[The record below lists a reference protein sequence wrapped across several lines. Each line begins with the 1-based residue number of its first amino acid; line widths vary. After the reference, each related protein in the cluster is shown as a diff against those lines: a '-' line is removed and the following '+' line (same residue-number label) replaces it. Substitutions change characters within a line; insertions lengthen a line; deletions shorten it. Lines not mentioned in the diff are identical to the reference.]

1 MPPADMLTSVLKS
14 LLREYRTRRMA
25 RFTAWVAAYGA
36 ALWILDRFGTETAG
50 SLWVLFWISLAP
62 IVVYYLVRLGK
73 FVRDRMLWRLRRRLI
88 ITYLF
93 IAVVPILL
101 ILAMVGLKD
110 FLSSGQFAAFLVAW
124 KLRDHS
130 EKLQEL
136 NRVVAR
142 VALMD
147 KHSRP
152 EAMLD
157 RLEGFCAPDLAK
169 KVGSFPDLEV
179 TLRLDGATRAFRG
192 GNEPLP
198 EPVTVP
204 AWLERD
210 EFAGIVV
217 DQGQLALRA
226 LSRVQTT
233 AGDLTVIHTQPITP
247 ELLDYVGAGIGPVGV
262 LTTAV
267 AGSEVRVEAP
277 DSSSEFRLQ
286 TPESEYVQ
294 SGTIRSKSLR
304 LPDSATPLDPTVVGT
319 STLEPVVWGGQTQ
332 ATVQQPVFVFV
343 TSRISTLNREMLAP
357 LGRFSRAYLIVFLA
371 IALIFLV
378 IELGALV
385 IGVRMTRSITRT
397 VDNLYDAT
405 ERVKAG
411 DLSYRIDLPARDQL
425 SALGEAF
432 DSMTTSV
439 ERLLLES
446 KEKSRLQSELEIAK
460 EVQTQLFPHVAPR
473 VAGLEVYGVC
483 KPARVV
489 SGDYY
494 DFLELGENRL
504 GLVLGD
510 VAGKG
515 ISAALLMAAIQS
527 SLRAQT
533 SDGFPPDGARSAER
547 VSTAEIVGRLNRQLY
562 ESTSVEK
569 YATFFCSVY
578 DGNSCKLTYT
588 NAGHLPPV
596 VFRGGGVERL
606 GKGGTVVG
614 LFSPVTYEEGEIQL
628 EPGDLLLAF
637 SDGITEPENVYG
649 EEFGEERLL
658 EVAQRA
664 LVGPPQVLVEEVYR
678 SVSDWTGSPELQ
690 DDMTLLV
697 ARAVG

>member
-1 MPPADMLTSVLKS
+1 MLTSVLKS

-25 RFTAWVAAYGA
+25 RFTVWVAAYGA
-36 ALWILDRFGTETAG
+36 ALWILDRFGSGAAG
-50 SLWVLFWISLAP
+50 SLWIVFWISLAP
-62 IVVYYLVRLGK
+62 IVVYYLIRLGK

-130 EKLQEL
+130 EKLREL

-147 KHSRP
+147 KDSRP
-152 EAMLD
+152 EAVLD
-157 RLEGFCAPDLAK
+157 HLQGFCAPDLAK
-169 KVGSFPDLEV
+169 QVGSFPDLEV
-179 TLRLDGATRAFRG
+179 TLRLEGLTRVFRG
-192 GNEPLP
+192 GGKPLP
-198 EPVTVP
+198 EPVTIP
-204 AWLERD
+204 AWLAGD

-226 LSRVQTT
+226 LSRVRTS
-233 AGDLTVIHTQPITP
+233 AGSVTVIHTQPITS

-262 LTTAV
+262 LITAEARPDAA
-267 AGSEVRVEAP
+267 AGAA
-277 DSSSEFRLQ
+277 DSATRFRLQ
-286 TPESEYVQ
+286 TPETEYVQ

-304 LPDSATPLDPTVVGT
+304 LPDPANPLDSTVVGT
-319 STLEPVVWGGQTQ
+319 STLEPVVWSGETQT
-332 ATVQQPVFVFV
+332 TVQQPVFVLV
-343 TSRISTLNREMLAP
+343 TSRISTLNREMIAP

-378 IELGALV
+378 IELVALV
-385 IGVRMTRSITRT
+385 IGVRMTRSIINT

-411 DLSYRIDLPARDQL
+411 DFSYRINLPARDQL

-446 KEKSRLQSELEIAK
+446 KEKSRLQSELDIAK
-460 EVQTQLFPHVAPR
+460 EVQNQLFPHVAPR

-494 DFLELGENRL
+494 DFLELSENRL
-504 GLVLGD
+504 CLVLGD

-533 SDGFPPDGARSAER
+533 SNGFLPDRAHTAKR

-562 ESTSVEK
+562 ESTSMEK

-578 DGNSCKLTYT
+578 DGNSRRLTYT

-596 VFRGGGVERL
+596 VFRGGRMERL
-606 GKGGTVVG
+606 GRGGTVVG
-614 LFSPVTYEEGEIQL
+614 LFSPVSYEEGEIQL

-664 LVGPPQVLVEEVYR
+664 LGGPPQALADEIYR

-697 ARAVG
+697 ARALA

>member
-1 MPPADMLTSVLKS
+1 MLTLVLRT
-14 LLREYRTRRMA
+14 LLQEYRTRRMA
-25 RFTAWVAAYGA
+25 RFAFWVAAYGV
-36 ALWILDRFGTETAG
+36 ALWILDHFGSGTAG
-50 SLWVLFWISLAP
+50 SLWALFWISLIP
-62 IVVYYLVRLGK
+62 IATYYLVRLVR
-73 FVRDRMLWRLRRRLI
+73 FIRDRMLWRLRRRLI

-93 IAVVPILL
+93 IAVVPIFL
-101 ILAMVGLKD
+101 ILLMVGLKD

-142 VALMD
+142 VALMES
-147 KHSRP
+147 HSQP
-152 EAMLD
+152 EALLNRVQD
-157 RLEGFCAPDLAK
+157 FCAPDLAK
-169 KVGSFPDLEV
+169 QVGSFPDLEV
-179 TLRLDGATRAFRG
+179 TLRLGGLSRAFRG
-192 GNEPLP
+192 GGKPQP
-198 EPVTVP
+198 EPVAIP
-204 AWLERD
+204 PWLDRD

-226 LSRVQTT
+226 LSRVRTS
-233 AGDLTVIHTQPITP
+233 AGDLTVIHSQPITP
-247 ELLDYVGAGIGPVGV
+247 ELLDYVGAGIGPVSV
-262 LTTAV
+262 LITTEV
-267 AGSEVRVEAP
+267 KTGTSEGAA
-277 DSSSEFRLQ
+277 SSSSGFRLQ
-286 TPESEYVQ
+286 TPETEYVQ
-294 SGTIRSKSLR
+294 SGTIRSKSVR
-304 LPDSATPLDPTVVGT
+304 LPDPTTPIDITVVGT
-319 STLEPVVWGGQTQ
+319 STLEPTVWGGEAQT
-332 ATVQQPVFVFV
+332 TVQQPVFIFV
-343 TSRISTLNREMLAP
+343 TSRISTLNREMIAP

-378 IELGALV
+378 IELVALV

-411 DLSYRIDLPARDQL
+411 DLTYRINLPARDQL

-439 ERLLLES
+439 QGLLRES
-446 KEKSRLQSELEIAK
+446 EEKSRLQSELEIAK
-460 EVQTQLFPHVAPR
+460 EVQNQLFPRTVPR
-473 VAGLEVYGVC
+473 VPGLEVYGVC

-494 DFLELGENRL
+494 DFLDLGENRL

-533 SDGFPPDGARSAER
+533 SNGFLPGRDGAGRCI
-547 VSTAEIVGRLNRQLY
+547 STSEIVSRLNRQLY
-562 ESTSVEK
+562 DSTSIET

-578 DGNSCKLTYT
+578 DGNTRKLTYT

-596 VFRGGGVERL
+596 VFRGSEMKRL
-606 GKGGTVVG
+606 EKGGTVVG
-614 LFSPVTYEEGEIQL
+614 LFSPVTYEEGEIEL

-637 SDGITEPENVYG
+637 TDGLTEPENVYD

-658 EVAQRA
+658 KVAQRA
-664 LVGPPQVLVEEVYR
+664 LLSPPRVLVEEIYR
-678 SVSDWTGSPELQ
+678 SVNDWTGSPELQ

-697 ARAVG
+697 AKAVD

>member
-1 MPPADMLTSVLKS
+1 MLTSVLKS
-14 LLREYRTRRMA
+14 LWREYRTRRMA
-25 RFTAWVAAYGA
+25 RFAVWVAAYGV
-36 ALWILDRFGTETAG
+36 ALWALDRFGSGAAG
-50 SLWVLFWISLAP
+50 SLWILFWISLAP
-62 IVVYYLVRLGK
+62 IGVYYLGRLGK
-73 FVRDRMLWRLRRRLI
+73 YVRDRMLWRLRRRLV

-110 FLSSGQFAAFLVAW
+110 FLSTGQFAAFLVAW
-124 KLRDHS
+124 RLRDHS

-147 KHSRP
+147 TDSRP
-152 EAMLD
+152 DAMLD
-157 RLEGFCAPDLAK
+157 HLRSFSAPDLAK
-169 KVGSFPDLEV
+169 QIGSFPDLEV
-179 TLRLDGATRAFRG
+179 TLRLGRLTRAFRG
-192 GNEPLP
+192 GGK
-198 EPVTVP
+198 PVSDAVAIP
-204 AWLERD
+204 PWLEGD
-210 EFAGIVV
+210 EFAGIVI

-226 LSRVQTT
+226 LSRVRTS
-233 AGDLTVIHTQPITP
+233 AGDLTVIHTQPITA

-262 LTTAV
+262 LITQE
-267 AGSEVRVEAP
+267 AGTRTDSGP
-277 DSSSEFRLQ
+277 PSSSFRLQ
-286 TPESEYVQ
+286 TPETEYVQ
-294 SGTIRSKSLR
+294 SRTIRSRSVR
-304 LPDSATPLDPTVVGT
+304 LPDPASLLDSTVVGT
-319 STLEPVVWGGQTQ
+319 STLEPVLWNGPTQ
-332 ATVQQPVFVFV
+332 MIAQQPVFVFV
-343 TSRISTLNREMLAP
+343 TSRISTLNREMLEP

-371 IALIFLV
+371 IALVFLV
-378 IELGALV
+378 IELVALV

-411 DLSYRIDLPARDQL
+411 DLTYRINLPARDQL

-432 DSMTTSV
+432 DKMTASV
-439 ERLLLES
+439 EELLRES
-446 KEKSRLQSELEIAK
+446 REKSRLQSELAIAS
-460 EVQTQLFPHVAPR
+460 EVQRQLFPHSVPH
-473 VAGLEVYGVC
+473 VPGLEVYGVC

-494 DFLELGENRL
+494 DFLELGENHL

-533 SDGFPPDGARSAER
+533 TNGFLPGRSDAKKRI
-547 VSTAEIVGRLNRQLY
+547 STAEIVTRLNRQLY

-569 YATFFCSVY
+569 YATFFYSVY
-578 DGNSCKLTYT
+578 DGNSRTLTYT

-596 VFRGGGVERL
+596 VFRRGTMERL

-614 LFSPVTYEEGEIQL
+614 LFSPVSYEEGDIQL
-628 EPGDLLLAF
+628 EPGDVLLAF

-658 EVAQRA
+658 GVVQRA
-664 LVGPPQVLVEEVYR
+664 LGSPPEVLVEEVYR

-690 DDMTLLV
+690 DDMTMLV
-697 ARAVG
+697 ARAVQ

>member
-1 MPPADMLTSVLKS
+1 MLTLVLRI
-14 LLREYRTRRMA
+14 LLQEYRTRRMA
-25 RFTAWVAAYGA
+25 RFAFWVAAYGA
-36 ALWILDRFGTETAG
+36 ALWILDRFGSGTAG
-50 SLWVLFWISLAP
+50 SLWALFWISLIP
-62 IVVYYLVRLGK
+62 IATYYLVRLVR
-73 FVRDRMLWRLRRRLI
+73 FIRDRMLWRLRRRLI

-93 IAVVPILL
+93 IAVVPIFL
-101 ILAMVGLKD
+101 ILLMVGLKD

-142 VALMD
+142 VALMES
-147 KHSRP
+147 HSQP
-152 EAMLD
+152 EALLNRVQD
-157 RLEGFCAPDLAK
+157 FCAPDLAK
-169 KVGSFPDLEV
+169 QVGSFPDLEV
-179 TLRLDGATRAFRG
+179 TLRLGGLSRAFRG
-192 GNEPLP
+192 GGKPQP
-198 EPVTVP
+198 EPVAIP
-204 AWLERD
+204 PWLDRD
-210 EFAGIVV
+210 EFAGIVL
-217 DQGQLALRA
+217 DRGQLALRA
-226 LSRVQTT
+226 LSRVRTS
-233 AGDLTVIHTQPITP
+233 AGDLTVIHSQPITP
-247 ELLDYVGAGIGPVGV
+247 ELLDYVGAGIGPVSV
-262 LTTAV
+262 LITTEV
-267 AGSEVRVEAP
+267 KTGTSEGAA
-277 DSSSEFRLQ
+277 SSSSGFRLQ
-286 TPESEYVQ
+286 TPETEYVQ
-294 SGTIRSKSLR
+294 SGTIRSKSVR
-304 LPDSATPLDPTVVGT
+304 LPDPTTPIDITVVGT
-319 STLEPVVWGGQTQ
+319 STLEPTVWGGEAQT
-332 ATVQQPVFVFV
+332 TVQQPVFIFV
-343 TSRISTLNREMLAP
+343 TSRISTLNREMIAP

-378 IELGALV
+378 IELVALV

-411 DLSYRIDLPARDQL
+411 DLTYRINLPARDQL

-439 ERLLLES
+439 QGLLRES
-446 KEKSRLQSELEIAK
+446 EEKSRLQSELEIAK
-460 EVQTQLFPHVAPR
+460 EVQNQLFPRTVPR
-473 VAGLEVYGVC
+473 VPGLEVYGVC

-494 DFLELGENRL
+494 DFLDLGENRL

-533 SDGFPPDGARSAER
+533 SNGFLPGRDGAGRCI
-547 VSTAEIVGRLNRQLY
+547 STSEIVSRLNRQLY
-562 ESTSVEK
+562 DSTSIET

-578 DGNSCKLTYT
+578 DGNTRKLTYT

-596 VFRGGGVERL
+596 VFRGSEMKRL
-606 GKGGTVVG
+606 EKGGTVVG
-614 LFSPVTYEEGEIQL
+614 LFSPVTYEEGEIEL

-637 SDGITEPENVYG
+637 TDGLTEPENVYD

-658 EVAQRA
+658 KVAQRA
-664 LVGPPQVLVEEVYR
+664 LLSPPRVLVEEIYR
-678 SVSDWTGSPELQ
+678 SVNDWTGSPELQ

-697 ARAVG
+697 AKAVD

>member
-1 MPPADMLTSVLKS
+1 MLTLVLRT
-14 LLREYRTRRMA
+14 LLQEYRTRRMA
-25 RFTAWVAAYGA
+25 RFAFWVAAYGV
-36 ALWILDRFGTETAG
+36 ALWILDHFGSGTAG
-50 SLWVLFWISLAP
+50 SLWALFWISLIP
-62 IVVYYLVRLGK
+62 IATYYLVRLVR
-73 FVRDRMLWRLRRRLI
+73 FIRDRMLWRLRRRLI

-93 IAVVPILL
+93 IAVVPIFL
-101 ILAMVGLKD
+101 ILLMVGLKD

-142 VALMD
+142 VALMES
-147 KHSRP
+147 HSQP
-152 EAMLD
+152 EALLNRVQD
-157 RLEGFCAPDLAK
+157 FCAPDLAK
-169 KVGSFPDLEV
+169 QVGSFPDLEV
-179 TLRLDGATRAFRG
+179 TLRLGGLSRAFRG
-192 GNEPLP
+192 GGKPQP
-198 EPVTVP
+198 EPVAIP
-204 AWLERD
+204 PWLDRD
-210 EFAGIVV
+210 EFAGIVL
-217 DQGQLALRA
+217 DRGQLALRA
-226 LSRVQTT
+226 LSRVRTS
-233 AGDLTVIHTQPITP
+233 AGDLTVIHSQPITP
-247 ELLDYVGAGIGPVGV
+247 ELLDYVGAGIGPVSV
-262 LTTAV
+262 LITTEV
-267 AGSEVRVEAP
+267 KTGTSEGAA
-277 DSSSEFRLQ
+277 SSSSGFRLQ
-286 TPESEYVQ
+286 TPETEYVQ
-294 SGTIRSKSLR
+294 SGTIRSKSVR
-304 LPDSATPLDPTVVGT
+304 LPDPTTPIDITVVGT
-319 STLEPVVWGGQTQ
+319 STLEPTVWGGEAQT
-332 ATVQQPVFVFV
+332 TVQQPVFIFV
-343 TSRISTLNREMLAP
+343 TSRISTLNREMIAP

-378 IELGALV
+378 IELVALV

-411 DLSYRIDLPARDQL
+411 DLTYRINLPARDQL

-439 ERLLLES
+439 QGLLRES
-446 KEKSRLQSELEIAK
+446 EEKSRLQSELEIAK
-460 EVQTQLFPHVAPR
+460 EVQNQLFPRTVPR
-473 VAGLEVYGVC
+473 VPGLEVYGVC

-494 DFLELGENRL
+494 DFLDLGENRL

-533 SDGFPPDGARSAER
+533 SNGFLPGRDGAGRCI
-547 VSTAEIVGRLNRQLY
+547 STSEIVSRLNRQLY
-562 ESTSVEK
+562 DSTSIET

-578 DGNSCKLTYT
+578 DGNTRKLTYT

-596 VFRGGGVERL
+596 VFRGSEMKRL
-606 GKGGTVVG
+606 EKGGTVVG
-614 LFSPVTYEEGEIQL
+614 LFSPVTYEEGEIEL

-637 SDGITEPENVYG
+637 TDGLTEPENVYD

-658 EVAQRA
+658 KVAQRA
-664 LVGPPQVLVEEVYR
+664 LLSPPRVLVEEIYR
-678 SVSDWTGSPELQ
+678 SVNDWTGSPELQ

-697 ARAVG
+697 AKAVD